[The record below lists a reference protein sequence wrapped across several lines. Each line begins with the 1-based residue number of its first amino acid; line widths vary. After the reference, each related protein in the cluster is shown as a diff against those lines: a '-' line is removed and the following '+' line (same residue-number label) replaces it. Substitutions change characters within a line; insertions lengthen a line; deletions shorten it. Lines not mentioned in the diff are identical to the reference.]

1 MSASSAGGA
10 LKSSGPG
17 PTSAIAPH
25 WLRAGG
31 LGALATVLLLLKW
44 TLLVP
49 ALFESQAVVEINRPA
64 EEREPR
70 AMRALLGLGSGS
82 ESGDVRV
89 DALPLDTDH
98 VAFVCRAA
106 SAHAANQRCGALVTR
121 ALGAKLARAVPRP
134 ATLPERPLPFEH
146 GWGIWLLSCLVG
158 LLAAL
163 AWPLGHKLLGMR
175 LRVPER
181 ILKGAPAAAVVVPT
195 PSTETRSDRP
205 SAVALGEGSFADQLK
220 VLRERLFLLAADSCF
235 VVGVTG
241 TRHEADGKAVVA
253 GHLALALA
261 EAEQVE
267 VLLLEADFDQPAV
280 HIVMD
285 IMMPPLAGFSQQ
297 IHQGLSDVESPRR
310 WTVVRRAP
318 SLSVLAEGM
327 MRTPGMMYSAQFSAA
342 VTELRGAYDI
352 IVVSGPA
359 AGSPTDVQ
367 AFSDVVDGVLFVPA
381 PGEDKAAATKR
392 ASRLF
397 AQKRFALVVEPPEE
411 QSHGHQG

>member
-1 MSASSAGGA
+1 VASSTGGA
-10 LKSSGPG
+10 LTSSGPG
-17 PTSAIAPH
+17 STSSIPPH

-49 ALFESQAVVEINRPA
+49 ALYESQAVVEINRPA
-64 EEREPR
+64 DEREPR
-70 AMRALLGLGSGS
+70 AMRALLALGDSADIG
-82 ESGDVRV
+82 GDVRM
-89 DALPLDTDH
+89 DAVPLDIGH

-121 ALGAKLARAVPRP
+121 ALAAKLARAVPRP

-146 GWGIWLLSCLVG
+146 GWEIWLLSCLVG
-158 LLAAL
+158 VLAAL
-163 AWPLGHKLLGMR
+163 AWGLGHKLLGLR
-175 LRVPER
+175 LHVPER
-181 ILKGAPAAAVVVPT
+181 MLKGAPNAPAAASA
-195 PSTETRSDRP
+195 PSAESRSDRP
-205 SAVALGEGSFADQLK
+205 SAVALGEGDFSDQLR

-261 EAEQVE
+261 ESEQVE

-297 IHQGLSDVESPRR
+297 IHQGLQDAGSTRR

-327 MRTPGMMYSAQFSAA
+327 LRTPGMMYSAQFSAA
-342 VTELRGAYDI
+342 VSELRGAYDI

-381 PGEDKAAATKR
+381 PGEDKAAADKR
-392 ASRLF
+392 AARLF
-397 AQKRFALVVEPPEE
+397 AKKRFVTVMQPPDEAV
-411 QSHGHQG
+411 QG